1 MKYHETLARA
11 HENLSNTVLF
21 LEKHRLAP
29 NPINYTVAY
38 EYVSGTNTELAQS
51 LNEHIKHGMA
61 LDDYLM
67 ESFYT
72 QFVVKPDSSNEQ
84 IVDDVSSVIGDV
96 DQATSGAS
104 ASLSKYLD
112 SLDNGLVILDENSP
126 ETSREAIS
134 RLIDMTCEVKRNQQ
148 KLNQALKEAKQ
159 QTDAIQKQL
168 DDAKQE
174 AKQDPLTGLYHFASM
189 QDEVEMWLMEQPNR
203 SIAAIAIDID
213 DFSEFN
219 TSFGYLVGD
228 VVISK
233 VARKIRNY
241 CQDSGL
247 PVRVGGEEFLIL
259 IPDTDV
265 QTAGEIAEQV
275 RQGVEKIRFV
285 SSKSKRRLPKVTI
298 SLGVSNYD
306 IREDWQQFLSR
317 MNGIVNSAK
326 VKGKNQV
333 ITMAYQ

>member
-1 MKYHETLARA
+1 MKYHDTLARA
-11 HENLSNTVLF
+11 QENLSNAVLF
-21 LEKHRLAP
+21 LQKYRLAP
-29 NPINYTVAY
+29 NPINYAVGY
-38 EYVSGTNTELAQS
+38 EYVSGTNTHLSQA
-51 LNEHIKHGMA
+51 LDEHVKHGMA

-67 ESFYT
+67 ESFYS
-72 QFVVKPDSSNEQ
+72 QFVAKPNPTNEK
-84 IVDDVSSVIGDV
+84 VVEDVGAVIGDV
-96 DQATSGAS
+96 GQASSGAG
-104 ASLSKYLD
+104 ASLSRYLD

-134 RLIDMTCEVKRNQQ
+134 RLIDMTCEVKRSQQ
-148 KLNQALKEAKQ
+148 KLNQALKDAKQ
-159 QTDAIQKQL
+159 RTDSLQKQL

-189 QDEVEMWLMEQPNR
+189 QDEVEMWLMEAPNR

-219 TSFGYLVGD
+219 SSFGYLVGD

-265 QTAGEIAEQV
+265 QIASEIAEQV
-275 RQGVEKIRFV
+275 RQGVEKMRFV

-317 MNGIVNSAK
+317 MNGIVNNAK

-333 ITMAYQ
+333 VALGYQ

>member
-1 MKYHETLARA
+1 MKYHDTLACA
-11 HENLSNTVLF
+11 QENLSNTVLF
-21 LEKHRLAP
+21 LQKHRLAP

-38 EYVSGTNTELAQS
+38 EYVSGTNAELIQM
-51 LNEHIKHGMA
+51 LNEHVKHGMG

-67 ESFYT
+67 ESFYS
-72 QFVVKPDSSNEQ
+72 QFVAKPSAVNNQ
-84 IVDDVSSVIGDV
+84 IVDSVETVLTDVG
-96 DQATSGAS
+96 QASNGAD
-104 ASLSKYLD
+104 ATLSRYLD
-112 SLDNGLVILDENSP
+112 SLDNGLVILDENSL

-134 RLIDMTCEVKRNQQ
+134 RLIDMTCEVKHSQQ
-148 KLNQALKEAKQ
+148 KLNKALREAKQ
-159 QTDAIQKQL
+159 QTDVLQKQL

-189 QDEVEMWLMEQPNR
+189 QNEVELWLMEQPSR

-219 TSFGYLVGD
+219 SSFGYLVGD

-265 QTAGEIAEQV
+265 QIASEIAEQV

-306 IREDWQQFLSR
+306 VREDWQQFLSR

-333 ITMAYQ
+333 VTLGYQ